1 MVSASSRRVVDE
13 ETTEAPRRY
22 GAGVGKVKCQIS
34 ISADGYLAGP
44 NQSEEHGLGEGA
56 EALHDWAF
64 KTRFF
69 QEIHGREGGEGGV
82 SDDVV
87 REASANSNAIVM
99 GRNMFG
105 PVRGP
110 WTEPLWNGWW
120 GDEPPFRVPVFV
132 LTHYEREPLTLGETT
147 FHFVTDGIESAV
159 AQAREAAG
167 NGHVHI
173 GGGGE
178 SIQGT
183 IRAGLLDEI
192 VVNQVPVFLGD
203 GVRLFEEMPTG
214 VQLEQTRVVQGD
226 GVAHLFYSLRYQPAN

>member
-1 MVSASSRRVVDE
+1 VS
-13 ETTEAPRRY
+13 
-22 GAGVGKVKCQIS
+22 KVKCQIS

-44 NQSEEHGLGEGA
+44 NQSEEHGLGEGG

-82 SDDVV
+82 SDAIV
-87 REASANSNAIVM
+87 REESAGEGAVVM

-147 FHFVTDGIESAV
+147 FHFVTGGIESAI

-167 NGHVHI
+167 DGYVAI

-178 SIQGT
+178 TIQET

-192 VVNQVPVFLGD
+192 LVNQVPVILGG
-203 GVRLFEEMPTG
+203 GVRLFDGIPPS
-214 VQLEQTRVVQGD
+214 VKVEQTRVVEGD
-226 GVAHLFYSLRYQPAN
+226 GVAHLFYSLSY

>member
-1 MVSASSRRVVDE
+1 VAQ
-13 ETTEAPRRY
+13 EATNPPRRY
-22 GAGVGKVKCQIS
+22 GGAVSKVKCQIS
-34 ISADGYLAGP
+34 ISADGFLAGP
-44 NQSEEHGLGEGA
+44 NQSEEHGLGEGGH
-56 EALHDWAF
+56 ALHEWAF
-64 KTRFF
+64 KTRYF

-82 SDDVV
+82 SDDLV
-87 REASANSNAIVM
+87 REASANSNAVVM

-120 GDEPPFRVPVFV
+120 GDEPPFGVPVFV
-132 LTHYEREPLTLGETT
+132 LTHHERESLTLGETT

-167 NGHVHI
+167 NGHIHV

-178 SIQGT
+178 TIQET

-203 GVRLFEEMPTG
+203 GVRLFDGIPSS
-214 VQLEQTRVVQGD
+214 VKLEQTRVVQGD
-226 GVAHLFYSLRYQPAN
+226 GVAHLFYSLSY